1 MKKSGI
7 KKIIVLMIV
16 LIFLIPTAF
25 IFYFLGAVT
34 LSEQMAR
41 SLAPPEYP
49 NSILIEDW
57 ESGGSVSMW
66 DRKLYS
72 TPDSPEQVLT
82 FMESHVGEFKTSE
95 HSETEQIRF
104 SWGKCSR
111 NVLLSFMVFV
121 AETRPCAS
129 VSIFTD
135 PDRPD
140 VTLIRVWIDW
150 PAP

>member
-1 MKKSGI
+1 MKSRI
-7 KKIIVLMIV
+7 RKIVWLTISVALTIIMACILLMI
-16 LIFLIPTAF
+16 IPM
-25 IFYFLGAVT
+25 II
-34 LSEQMAR
+34 SEPLAR
-41 SLAPPEYP
+41 ALAPPEYP
-49 NSILIEDW
+49 NSILVEDW
-57 ESGGSVSMW
+57 VSGGTDSMW

-82 FMESHVGEFKTSE
+82 FMESHVGEFKTRE
-95 HSETEQIRF
+95 HSETERIRF

-121 AETRPCAS
+121 VETRPCAS
-129 VSIFTD
+129 VSILTD

-140 VTLIRVWIDW
+140 VTLIRVWTGW